1 MPVVMWLFGLTL
13 LLAVAGCTVTE
24 PTATPDIPATVAA
37 AVRAAY
43 PTPTP
48 TPTPDIPATVAAHLR
63 ATIAAMPTATPTPTP
78 TPTPPPT
85 ATPTPTLTPT
95 PVPPTAT
102 PTITPTPAPNLTQII
117 ETVRPGVVRI
127 QTNSGSGSGFIFETG
142 IFDGSGLVLTNYHV
156 VENAT
161 SITVVVNDAYNYA
174 GRLVGSD
181 LVRDLA
187 VVKICC
193 NATFKALPIGDAAS
207 LKAGTEVV
215 AIGYALGIRGSAT
228 VTRGIVSAVRYES
241 TEGRWVVQTDA
252 PINPGSSGGPM
263 LTSLGQV
270 VGINTFK
277 IESSSTG
284 RPTEGLG
291 FAVSTVTVSAYLP
304 ALKAGSLA
312 SVPTL
317 TPVPTPRVWQV
328 YRNSDYGYSLSLAP
342 GWSVVESSKD
352 KVLLRHTNAA
362 HLQVFPLHWIGYT
375 VDRAADEV
383 VAFRKKESSLVFD
396 LISRSPA
403 RLGSGL
409 SGVKIVFRA
418 QTSTTYCLEYVVEYV
433 VLVGSQMFELVGS
446 MCEHSKDRYLADVET
461 MLNSFPT
468 ATVASAPT
476 ATPTRSPTPTPTR
489 SPFPTPCPRPSHV
502 FSGTATVSGG
512 AAAPDGAAVAA
523 WVEGGASN
531 QPVPWATVKDGR
543 FTLSVPQ
550 PSGYVYTGK
559 KVTFSIAN
567 PNPTYAREFA
577 IWQVCGS
584 SELNLT
590 TP

>member
-228 VTRGIVSAVRYES
+228 VTRGIVSAVRYDS
-241 TEGRWVVQTDA
+241 TAGRWVVQTDA

-277 IESSSTG
+277 FEWSPTG

-352 KVLLRHTNAA
+352 EVLLRHTNGAA
-362 HLQVFPLHWIGYT
+362 ILEVYPLHWIGYT

-403 RLGSGL
+403 RLDSGL
-409 SGVKIVFRA
+409 SGVKLVYRA
-418 QTSTTYCLEYVVEYV
+418 QPSTEYCLTHVVTYV
-433 VLVGSQMFELVGS
+433 VLVGSQMFQIAGGA
-446 MCEHSKDRYLADVET
+446 CEHSKGQYLADVET

-468 ATVASAPT
+468 ATVAS
-476 ATPTRSPTPTPTR
+476 TPAPTPTR
-489 SPFPTPCPRPSHV
+489 IPEPTPCVAVPPHI
-502 FSGTATVSGG
+502 FTGTATKAGVPAADGSAVVAWIDSINYSAPSSPSRPLAIVVGG
-512 AAAPDGAAVAA
+512 RYTLV
-523 WVEGGASN
+523 VE
-531 QPVPWATVKDGR
+531 QPCGY
-543 FTLSVPQ
+543 TLA
-550 PSGYVYTGK
+550 GK
-559 KVTFSIAN
+559 NIRFSIAN
-567 PNPTYAREFA
+567 PYTTYAREVA
-577 IWQVCGS
+577 TWQQGGATV
-584 SELNLT
+584 LNLT